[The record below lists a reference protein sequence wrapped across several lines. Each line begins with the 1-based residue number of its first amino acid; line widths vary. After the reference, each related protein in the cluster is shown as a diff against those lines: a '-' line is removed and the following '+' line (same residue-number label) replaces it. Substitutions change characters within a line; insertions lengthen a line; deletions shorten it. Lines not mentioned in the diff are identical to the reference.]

1 MTVVARRFVA
11 TPQRTASETWQAI
24 TTLICQDDSSARQE
38 FEAAT
43 GCGANS
49 IVEEA
54 LRNHPLVVRGSGPR
68 LRVYTLHGD
77 DAVSGEDKNE
87 DALSWKPTDGTWTV
101 DLPCTGEDLDWV
113 AKELKNKASHFTA
126 YDIAKGAPDEES
138 TKSESARSATESGP
152 FAINPERFFNT

>member
-1 MTVVARRFVA
+1 MTLVSRRFVA
-11 TPQRTASETWQAI
+11 TPERTATETWQAI

-38 FEAAT
+38 FEAVN

-77 DAVSGEDKNE
+77 DAVGGDDKKE
-87 DALSWKPTDGTWTV
+87 DALSWNPTEGTWKV
-101 DLPCTGEDLDWV
+101 DLPCTSEDLNWV
-113 AKELKNKASHFTA
+113 SKELKNKASHFAA
-126 YDIAKGAPDEES
+126 YDIAEGAPDEES
-138 TKSESARSATESGP
+138 TKSESASLSSEPGAFT
-152 FAINPERFFNT
+152 INPEKFFNT